1 MLFLTRKIGEAIII
15 NNDIEITVQEIT
27 GSKVKLGIVYPKTA
41 SVLRKEIF
49 DRIQQENA
57 EATLSA
63 EALQDAIR
71 SHKKDESF
79 HDDSDDATHLENMI
93 KKQVVNA

>member
-1 MLFLTRKIGEAIII
+1 MLFLTRKLGEAIIV

-49 DRIQQENA
+49 DRIQQEN
-57 EATLSA
+57 ESATVNA

-71 SHKKDESF
+71 THKKSPEMED
-79 HDDSDDATHLENMI
+79 DDASNLESMI
-93 KKQVVNA
+93 RKQVVNA

>member
-1 MLFLTRKIGEAIII
+1 MLFLTRKLGEAIIV

-49 DRIQQENA
+49 DRIQQEN
-57 EATLSA
+57 EAATINA

-71 SHKKDESF
+71 THKKSPEMEND
-79 HDDSDDATHLENMI
+79 DDASNLESMI
-93 KKQVVNA
+93 RKQVVNA